1 MLRVLSPIFCLA
13 VFLMIFFL
21 NLVKSYHVTI
31 TICFAGFAVCYTLTL
46 SFGILD
52 LIAKISGNLNSEAF
66 KKSIVR
72 VVEICP
78 FLFPTI
84 LFSLLM
90 VLATIVLHPNRK
102 GSIVIFLFFFL
113 VCLLFYFVGLIIVRN
128 RFEKYLKSIDQ
139 VERESERRRQLQ
151 WSRKSTRDSMK
162 RLLLVNPMNQ
172 SIPAFTDPS
181 SQHSKYQPLA
191 LAILAALTPKDFR
204 LKLID
209 EVMEVFEFQDADLVA
224 ITGFTSTAY
233 RAYEIASL
241 YRRKGIPVVMGGI
254 HASMMPDEASQYVDT
269 VVTGEAE
276 AVWADVIADFFHGGL
291 KKRYEGVPIDLRNMV
306 RPNREI
312 FSKRYPWVS
321 VQTSRGCPMDC
332 DFCSVT
338 AFNGK
343 RYRVRPVEEVL
354 DELESISTRDI
365 FFIDDNLIGYSKNSK
380 ERARDLFKGMID
392 RNLKKRWACQAAVS
406 FGADDELLA
415 LAQESGCYAVL
426 IGFES
431 DDPNE
436 LVGMNKKF
444 NVQYQYGEVL
454 RNLNKHQIFVYGAF
468 IYGSERETRQ
478 SMRRKTRFI
487 CRNRI
492 DVMQTTI
499 MTPLPGTRLFE
510 RARREDRL
518 VYTDF
523 PKDWQRYHMFEYTYK
538 LPGLEKEEFTNQMK
552 KCINMIFSKWTLS
565 KKFLKTTLHT
575 RRPLEGIGAYVVNSR
590 FREWWDKS
598 FSVLESR
605 FTDEGR

>member
-1 MLRVLSPIFCLA
+1 MLRVLSPVFFLA
-13 VFLMIFFL
+13 LFLMIFFL
-21 NLVKSYHVTI
+21 HLVKSHHATI
-31 TICFAGFAVCYTLTL
+31 AICFACFVVCYAFTLA
-46 SFGILD
+46 FGVLD
-52 LIAKISGNLNSEAF
+52 LLARISGNLNSDAF
-66 KKSIVR
+66 KKNIVR
-72 VVEICP
+72 VVEKSP

-84 LFSLLM
+84 LFSLL
-90 VLATIVLHPNRK
+90 VLLATILLHPDRK
-102 GSIVIFLFFFL
+102 GSIVLFSCLFL
-113 VCLLFYFVGLIIVRN
+113 VCLLFYFVELIVVRN

-139 VERESERRRQLQ
+139 VEKESERRRQLQ
-151 WSRKSTRDSMK
+151 WAGRSTRAVGK

-172 SIPAFTDPS
+172 SMPGFTDPDA
-181 SQHSKYQPLA
+181 QHSKYQPLA
-191 LAILAALTPKDFR
+191 LAILAALTPTDFH
-204 LKLID
+204 LNLID
-209 EVMEVFEFQDADLVA
+209 EMIQSFEFQDADLVA

-233 RAYEIASL
+233 RAYEIASE

-254 HASMMPDEASQYVDT
+254 HASMMPDEAARYVDT
-269 VVTGEAE
+269 VVIGEAE
-276 AVWADVIADFFHGGL
+276 AVWGDVIADFLQGNL
-291 KKRYEGVPIDLRNMV
+291 KERYEGTRIDLRNMV

-332 DFCSVT
+332 DFCSVS

-343 RYRVRPVEEVL
+343 QYRVRPVEEVL

-365 FFIDDNLIGYSKNSK
+365 FFIDDNLIGYSEKSR
-380 ERARDLFKGMID
+380 ERAKELFKGMID
-392 RNLKKRWACQAAVS
+392 RNLQKKWACQAAVN

-415 LAQESGCYAVL
+415 LAQKSGCQAVL

-444 NVQYQYGEVL
+444 NSQYQYKEVL
-454 RNLNKHQIFVYGAF
+454 RNLNRHQILVYGAF

-492 DVMQTTI
+492 DVIQTTT

-510 RARREDRL
+510 KARREDRL

-538 LPGLEKEEFTNQMK
+538 LKGFEKEEFTKQMRR
-552 KCINMIFSKWTLS
+552 CMNILFSKRTLAG
-565 KKFLKTTLHT
+565 KFLKTAVHT

-605 FTDEGR
+605 FTGEGR